1 MQPTTVD
8 GDTTYGWGKLH
19 YLEPSDNNIRLA
31 DSDER
36 GVFRDNAEWNDKA
49 FVCDHGRVILDIH
62 EWEDDDTDYEQ
73 EDAPAGKIYYNIYS
87 YEGGQWVEEDGG
99 VMAYEFRETLGD
111 WLWNTLG
118 ITAEDFCD

>member
-1 MQPTTVD
+1 MKPATIDADMSNVDGQPVTVD
-8 GDTTYGWGKLH
+8 VGDF
-19 YLEPSDNNIRLA
+19 DMRLA

>member
-1 MQPTTVD
+1 MQYIGRREELD
-8 GDTTYGWGKLH
+8 GKIVKLE
-19 YLEPSDNNIRLA
+19 LEDLDIVLAPDYEKGVVRDKEPWCNINFTFW
-31 DSDER
+31 DGQEER
-36 GVFRDNAEWNDKA
+36 ML
-49 FVCDHGRVILDIH
+49 HIH